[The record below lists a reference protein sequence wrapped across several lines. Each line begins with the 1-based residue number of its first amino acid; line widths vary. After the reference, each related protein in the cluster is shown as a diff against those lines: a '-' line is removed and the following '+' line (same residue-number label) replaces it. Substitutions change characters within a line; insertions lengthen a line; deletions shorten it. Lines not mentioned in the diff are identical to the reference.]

1 MKREE
6 MRMSCSVCVLVIFS
20 EDELDC
26 VMIFL
31 FFYLLNF
38 NFEVTGN
45 RGKSIRDTTRRD
57 ED

>member
-45 RGKSIRDTTRRD
+45 RDKSIRDTTRRD